1 MTLITFPVPTLDD
14 ILKEKIRTVPDFPD
28 KGVQFKDIQ
37 SILIDAE
44 LRKLVKEGLIKAVPM
59 NGSAFAFDAVLCF
72 DARGFIFAGAIA
84 DAAEVGV
91 IMARK
96 KGKLP
101 PPVISQEYLKEY
113 GPDLLQVEEGLI
125 KPGMR
130 ILIHDDAL
138 ATGGTSAAAAIIVQN
153 CGGTVV
159 GFNYIIELEA
169 LGGKQVLAKYLAA
182 PTLIT
187 SLVTYR

>member
-1 MTLITFPVPTLDD
+1 MTVITSPVPTLDD
-14 ILKEKIRTVPDFPD
+14 ILKERVRTVPNFPEE
-28 KGVQFKDIQ
+28 GVQFKDIQ
-37 SILIDAE
+37 SVLIDAE
-44 LRKLVKEGLIKAVPM
+44 LRRLVKEGLIKNVPM
-59 NGSAFAFDAVLCF
+59 DGDKFAFDAVLCF

-84 DAAEVGV
+84 DAAGVGV

-101 PPVISQEYLKEY
+101 PPVISQEYAKEY

-153 CGGTVV
+153 CGGIVA

-169 LGGKQVLAKYLAA
+169 LNGSKVLAKYVAS
-182 PTLIT
+182 PTQIT

>member
-14 ILKEKIRTVPDFPD
+14 ILKKKIRTVPDFPEE
-28 KGVQFKDIQ
+28 GVQFKDIQ
-37 SILIDAE
+37 SVLIDAE

-169 LGGKQVLAKYLAA
+169 LGGKQVLAKYVAA